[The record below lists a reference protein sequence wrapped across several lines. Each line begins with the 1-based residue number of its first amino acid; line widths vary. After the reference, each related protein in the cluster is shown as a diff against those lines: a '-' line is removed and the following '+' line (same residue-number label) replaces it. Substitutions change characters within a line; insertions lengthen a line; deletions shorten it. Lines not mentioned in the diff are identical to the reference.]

1 MLVSLTVDGEFL
13 YWISKAEDSTQIYQ
27 AKKSNG
33 AILSQVEAPRSKHIL
48 VYSSVLQPFPGRKVT
63 VFMSLFP
70 RLGSGKSHLVSSSRA
85 VLPAHHR
92 ALSIAPKGRVWGTLQ
107 LLFALGHS
115 LSLCVL
121 VAWAGAGHF
130 RCGKSL
136 SCQPLCSLSLLSH
149 ITSLRFVS
157 CLP

>member
-63 VFMSLFP
+63 VFISLFP
-70 RLGSGKSHLVSSSRA
+70 QFRVREISSCLLLQGSPSSPSLCSQHCSR
-85 VLPAHHR
+85 
-92 ALSIAPKGRVWGTLQ
+92 GQG
-107 LLFALGHS
+107 LGHTAIAVCPGS
-115 LSLCVL
+115 QFISVYSWLGLWQATLDVGNPCPVS
-121 VAWAGAGHF
+121 
-130 RCGKSL
+130 
-136 SCQPLCSLSLLSH
+136 LCSLSLLSH
-149 ITSLRFVS
+149 ITSLLFVL
-157 CLP
+157 CFP

>member
-1 MLVSLTVDGEFL
+1 MLGAENVSYVFCSLRSFFHLCFSSAGKMLVSLTVDGEFL

-70 RLGSGKSHLVSSSRA
+70 QVRVREISSCLLLQGSPSSS
-85 VLPAHHR
+85 
-92 ALSIAPKGRVWGTLQ
+92 
-107 LLFALGHS
+107 
-115 LSLCVL
+115 
-121 VAWAGAGHF
+121 
-130 RCGKSL
+130 
-136 SCQPLCSLSLLSH
+136 CSL
-149 ITSLRFVS
+149 
-157 CLP
+157 LPPPLDNILWVAEDSPVEL